1 MTFWA
6 IFVVALAFEHVSSS
20 ANFEGSELKNVITK
34 LFNRLS
40 DLEAQNADLN
50 EGIANL
56 TTSIEAMSSNMQTQS
71 ADLQANL
78 TTKVSFFFEK
88 LFVLGYVMAKQTSF
102 GKGRSLSSTSLL
114 SFDTFGNW

>member
-1 MTFWA
+1 MMSVTFWA
-6 IFVVALAFEHVSSS
+6 IFAVALAFEHVSSS

-34 LFNRLS
+34 LFNRLF
-40 DLEAQNADLN
+40 DLEANLN

-78 TTKVSFFFEK
+78 TTKVSFF
-88 LFVLGYVMAKQTSF
+88 
-102 GKGRSLSSTSLL
+102 
-114 SFDTFGNW
+114 

>member
-1 MTFWA
+1 MSVTFWA
-6 IFVVALAFEHVSSS
+6 IFAVALAFVHVSSS

-78 TTKVSFFFEK
+78 TTKVSFFLKSYLYLDMLWPNKQALEK
-88 LFVLGYVMAKQTSF
+88 AVPYQVPVY
-102 GKGRSLSSTSLL
+102 
-114 SFDTFGNW
+114 